1 MFGGRKHHS
10 QGSVKTMFRNIAYK
24 PKKSDSTSTFHNEIC
39 VYVYFVPF
47 SLISFAHSNP
57 VNLQKNSGVVTSE
70 GLSFDDYFINGK
82 CAPDFVAT
90 SFPGHSELG
99 LEPCTYHGA

>member
-1 MFGGRKHHS
+1 MCILSLSHLFNSHTVIRLIY
-10 QGSVKTMFRNIAYK
+10 KT
-24 PKKSDSTSTFHNEIC
+24 
-39 VYVYFVPF
+39 
-47 SLISFAHSNP
+47 
-57 VNLQKNSGVVTSE
+57 SGVVISE

-99 LEPCTYHGA
+99 AWNPCTYHGA